1 MLLRYPY
8 AELVY
13 NIVERALLDSMGKQ
27 IDCDCVAD
35 RDDTIREAREWVQ
48 ERRGGFDL
56 YCKALNIDAEDKRK
70 RIMED

>member
-1 MLLRYPY
+1 MLFRYPY

-13 NIVERALLDSMGKQ
+13 NIVERALLDATGK

-35 RDDTIREAREWVQ
+35 RDDTIRDARKWIQ
-48 ERRGGFDL
+48 ERGGGFDL